1 MVRNL
6 VLISVILF
14 SVYKSEQVHFLSD
27 NYIEK
32 LNEKISTWKAGKNF
46 PADTSILHLKKLL
59 GSKRREKNYLDTAP
73 FKTDDPAYA
82 NITNIPESFDA
93 REQWKHCETIG
104 HIPDQGQCGT
114 CWAVSTTSAFADRMC
129 IATEG
134 KFNHLLSAEELGF
147 CCAECGNGCDGGYP
161 IRAWEYFSTHGVVTG
176 GDYDTKEGC
185 QPYKVEPCEIDE
197 KGYNPCDERPFEQN
211 HKCIKQCYGN
221 STIDYEKDHVYT
233 KDFYYLYDPVIIQKD
248 IMVYGPIEATLEV
261 FEDFFNYKSGVYS
274 LSSSS
279 PMLGYH
285 AVKLIGWGVEGGV
298 KYWLLVN
305 SWNTSW
311 GDKGLFKIKRGS
323 NECGIELRNSA
334 GVPLV
339 Q

>member
-59 GSKRREKNYLDTAP
+59 GSKRREKNDP
-73 FKTDDPAYA
+73 DDDPIKTEDPAYE
-82 NITNIPESFDA
+82 NITSIPETFDA

-104 HIPDQGQCGT
+104 HVPDQGQCGT

-134 KFNHLLSAEELGF
+134 KYNHMLSAEELGF
-147 CCAECGNGCDGGYP
+147 CCKECGYGCEGGYP

-176 GDYDTKEGC
+176 GDYDSKEGC
-185 QPYKVEPCEIDE
+185 EPYKVEPCQTDE
-197 KGYNPCDERPFEQN
+197 KGYNPCQNRPLEQN
-211 HKCIKQCYGN
+211 HKCIKKCYGN
-221 STIDYEKDHVYT
+221 TTLDYEKDHVYT
-233 KDFYYLYDPVIIQKD
+233 KNFYYLSPEIIQKD
-248 IMVYGPIEATLEV
+248 IMVYGPIEATFNV
-261 FEDFFNYKSGVYS
+261 FEDFFNYKSGVYVR
-274 LSSSS
+274 SSSS
-279 PMLGYH
+279 LMGGH
-285 AVKLIGWGVEGGV
+285 AVKLIGWGVEKGV
-298 KYWLLVN
+298 PYWLMMN

-323 NECGIELRNSA
+323 NECGIEESNTA
-334 GVPLV
+334 GVPRV
-339 Q
+339 